1 MKGKTMRII
10 SKIKH
15 YINRLR
21 RRFGKKENKRKP
33 FFENPTELT
42 FTPFT
47 KANGWRDTS
56 LKLSRNTKAFVS
68 GGFKSGD

>member
-10 SKIKH
+10 SKIKR

-47 KANGWRDTS
+47 KANERDTS